1 MKTFLSLSFLLLFW
15 AHSQAQNEAYARRLI
30 DTLTSEALGGR
41 GYYQDGANKAAELL
55 KNEFVNAELLP
66 VSKNYFQD
74 FNIPINCITGK
85 PSVKLNGKALR
96 PGRDFLIGRNS
107 PTVSGHFEVKILNK
121 KPAKLDSLIVLS
133 QKKDYSDNFILTGNK
148 DRILNNQNIFG
159 AAGLIMIVD
168 DLWWHVSNGYEVMD
182 IPVIKIHRDAIPS
195 LPETIE
201 VDIENKFYDAY
212 ATKNVA
218 AMIEGTEFPDQY
230 ILITAHYD
238 HLGRM
243 GDEVY
248 FPGAHDNASG
258 TAMMTDLA
266 RHFSQNPPPASI
278 VFIAFGAEE
287 TGLDGSS
294 FYADNP
300 LVPLEKTLFS
310 VNLDII
316 GSGSTGITVVNG
328 AVLPE
333 YFGLLKEI
341 NRKNNYVPAVKERG
355 EAAISDH
362 YPLYQ
367 KGVPA
372 FFIYTT
378 GDEYQEYHSVTD
390 KAEGLPL
397 TAYDRLFRLVHDFVL
412 QIPTKK

>member
-1 MKTFLSLSFLLLFW
+1 MKTFFPLSFLLLFCV
-15 AHSQAQNEAYARRLI
+15 HSQAQNEAYARRLI

-55 KNEFVNAELLP
+55 KNEFVDAELFP
-66 VSKNYFQD
+66 VGKNYFQD
-74 FNIPINCITGK
+74 FNIAINCITGK
-85 PSVKLNGKALR
+85 PSVRINEKKLR

-107 PTVSGHFEVKILNK
+107 PSIEDSFEIKMLNQN
-121 KPAKLDSLIVLS
+121 PAELDSLVALS
-133 QKKDYSDNFILTGNK
+133 RAKDFSTDFILTANK
-148 DRILNNQNIFG
+148 DRILNKRNVFD
-159 AAGLIMIVD
+159 AAGLIMIAD
-168 DLWWHVSNGYEVMD
+168 DLWWHVSDGYEVMD
-182 IPVIKIHRDAIPS
+182 IPVITVHKDAIPDS
-195 LPETIE
+195 PETIE
-201 VDIENKFYDAY
+201 VNIENKFYESY
-212 ATKNVA
+212 ATQNVA
-218 AMIEGTEFPDQY
+218 AMIEGTQFPDQY

-243 GDEVY
+243 GDEVF

-266 RHFSQNPPPASI
+266 RHFSENPPPVSL

-287 TGLDGSS
+287 TGLNGST

-300 LVPLEKTLFS
+300 LVPIEKTLFS

-333 YFGLLKEI
+333 HFGLLRKI
-341 NRKNNYVPAVKERG
+341 NQKNKYVPAVKARG
-355 EAAISDH
+355 EAANSDH

-378 GDEYQEYHSVTD
+378 GEEYQEYHTTTD

-397 TAYDRLFRLVHDFVL
+397 TAYEGLFRLVRDFVL
-412 QIPTKK
+412 QIPSKK